1 MQGNRNADVLRHIVD
16 YCNEIKN
23 TIERFG
29 NNYEIFSKDS
39 V

>member
-1 MQGNRNADVLRHIVD
+1 MQGDRNADVLQHIID

-29 NNYEIFSKDS
+29 SLS
-39 V
+39 